1 MDAMVGSDE
10 ASTGTISRET
20 CAGHLKDAE
29 SGFVHIVALSEVCQK
44 IHRSPSAEINDPL
57 GSLLEAIKVLAR
69 DKSHEIYDLIN
80 DTRSG
85 CYDS

>member
-1 MDAMVGSDE
+1 MRRLARFHERHVPRTYTMLRMGL
-10 ASTGTISRET
+10 I
-20 CAGHLKDAE
+20 KP
-29 SGFVHIVALSEVCQK
+29 ALSEECQG
-44 IHRSPSAEINDPL
+44 IHQNCAGSNDPL